1 MPPKA
6 KKAAASVP
14 PVSGVLPLD
23 GCVIAFSG
31 RFTGFRQSALED
43 KVANLGGQPAKSI
56 TADTTHCVTSQA
68 DFDKLCTKVWQAKDR
83 GIFIVSLDWL
93 LESEEANAKQP
104 EAQYLFEDAS
114 QNGTP
119 SGTTNG
125 NNTVM
130 PSNAPAQPPPAKSNP
145 PMKRQA
151 SNVSMDKSQEPN
163 AKKTKLEKVAQDGK
177 AAAIGKEQIAKSW
190 DVQVPVDEGCSL
202 TGYGVHVD
210 DDSVIWDASLNQ
222 TNAGHN
228 NNKFYR
234 IQVCAQAVLPGLA
247 VAAD

>member
-14 PVSGVLPLD
+14 PASGAPPLD

-31 RFTGFRQSALED
+31 RFTGYRQSALED
-43 KVANLGGQPAKSI
+43 KVASLGGQPAKSV

-83 GIFIVSLDWL
+83 GIFIVSLQWL
-93 LESEEANAKQP
+93 LDSEEANAKQP
-104 EAQYLFEDAS
+104 EAQYLFDDAS
-114 QNGTP
+114 QN
-119 SGTTNG
+119 GTTNG
-125 NNTVM
+125 NNTVV
-130 PSNAPAQPPPAKSNP
+130 PSTNPPSAQPPPAKANP

-151 SNVSMDKSQEPN
+151 SNVSMDKSQEPD

-202 TGYGVHVD
+202 TGYGVHID

-222 TNAGHN
+222 TNAGQN

-247 VAAD
+247 VAVD

>member
-6 KKAAASVP
+6 KKAAAAAP
-14 PVSGVLPLD
+14 PASGALPLD

-31 RFTGFRQSALED
+31 RFTGYRQSALED
-43 KVANLGGQPAKSI
+43 KVASLGGQPAKSV

-83 GIFIVSLDWL
+83 GIFIVSLEWL
-93 LESEEANAKQP
+93 LDSEQSNAKQP

-114 QNGTP
+114 QNGT
-119 SGTTNG
+119 TNG
-125 NNTVM
+125 NNTVVSSTN
-130 PSNAPAQPPPAKSNP
+130 PSSTQPPAKNHP

-151 SNVSMDKSQEPN
+151 STAATDSSREPD
-163 AKKTKLEKVAQDGK
+163 AKKTKLQKVAQKGK

-222 TNAGHN
+222 TNAGAN

-234 IQVCAQAVLPGLA
+234 IQVSAQAGSSCLA

>member
-6 KKAAASVP
+6 KKAAASAP
-14 PVSGVLPLD
+14 PASGALPLD

-31 RFTGFRQSALED
+31 RFTGYRQSALED
-43 KVANLGGQPAKSI
+43 KVADLGGQPAKSV

-83 GIFIVSLDWL
+83 GIYIVSLEWL
-93 LESEEANAKQP
+93 LDSEQSNAKQP
-104 EAQYLFEDAS
+104 EAQYLFDDGS
-114 QNGTP
+114 QN
-119 SGTTNG
+119 GTTNG
-125 NNTVM
+125 NSTVM
-130 PSNAPAQPPPAKSNP
+130 SSTNPSSTQPPAKNNP

-151 SNVSMDKSQEPN
+151 SNAATDSSNEPN
-163 AKKTKLEKVAQDGK
+163 AKKTKLEKVAQGGK

-222 TNAGHN
+222 TNAGQN

-234 IQVCAQAVLPGLA
+234 IQVGAPLGLPGLA
-247 VAAD
+247 VTAD